1 MGDFI
6 NNNDRWSASDISFR
20 GSTPIVSDSNEDDH
34 CSGPTQNVLCVQQDS
49 IGPYVTFTTRNGRR
63 HKFYTRTLGNY
74 LRTKLSRIE
83 DYPQWCW
90 SIRNFSSTFQ
100 FDDIT
105 LLSGKDKIPLDENLL
120 LREILLKSVGED
132 MERYFL
138 HHNDTL
144 KIFSTIRLEYQKRF
158 TTSIRDK
165 IWGTVSIGRECPD
178 IDAVDRT
185 LTKMVLQEEY
195 GNPPEEK
202 YRAWNEFINGKILKS
217 MQEDLR
223 DYIILKD
230 ERLTKDNLQDLLP
243 TDLIS
248 ILVTFLWSL
257 SSYRDTELKP
267 CQRCHSS
274 LHVSY
279 RCPLSVTPRPTYYK
293 QSQKGEAKI
302 NEEGTYT
309 QDNYRTI
316 KRNSGS
322 NIRPGQQKSSNQS
335 CKPKQRKGSSKQ

>member
-1 MGDFI
+1 MTETDITNRLVLTRQRRLLNLRTRIAQLEEESLELEESAGFQADGPNEVHVSKKRKQEFFTKTLEELLSGPIDSYISIQGSLPTTTTRRSANSSQDLSSLNSRFANFNLEESSCQTTVPVQEQTTLIQKSASQADTRATIPLGEQVNPLDDFI

-120 LREILLKSVGED
+120 LREILLKSVGEN

-144 KIFSTIRLEYQKRF
+144 KIFSTIRLDYQKRF

-165 IWGTVSIGRECPD
+165 TWSTISIGRECPD
-178 IDAVDRT
+178 RCRRCE
-185 LTKMVLQEEY
+185 MVLREQ
-195 GNPPEEK
+195 G
-202 YRAWNEFINGKILKS
+202 A
-217 MQEDLR
+217 
-223 DYIILKD
+223 
-230 ERLTKDNLQDLLP
+230 
-243 TDLIS
+243 
-248 ILVTFLWSL
+248 
-257 SSYRDTELKP
+257 
-267 CQRCHSS
+267 
-274 LHVSY
+274 
-279 RCPLSVTPRPTYYK
+279 
-293 QSQKGEAKI
+293 A
-302 NEEGTYT
+302 
-309 QDNYRTI
+309 
-316 KRNSGS
+316 
-322 NIRPGQQKSSNQS
+322 
-335 CKPKQRKGSSKQ
+335 